1 MTKIFK
7 AMPFGSARG
16 KGQNRVKPIERL
28 DSALL
33 IDTEHCS
40 VEWRL
45 KVHANDVGRLL
56 FKLRVI
62 AGHVPTH
69 SMRLNTEMAPD
80 TAHAR
85 LTNTQLFGKPI
96 AAPMGLTISGTLTRG
111 LQDTRLG
118 LGCSRSALTTAITRI
133 ESGQTF
139 LLKAPLPLPDILVT
153 AIQSLPNFP
162 IRMTRC

>member
-1 MTKIFK
+1 
-7 AMPFGSARG
+7 MPFGSARG
-16 KGQNRVKPIERL
+16 ERQNRVKSVECL

-40 VEWRL
+40 VERWL
-45 KVHANDVGRLL
+45 KVQANDVGGLL

-62 AGHVPTH
+62 AGHVPTQP
-69 SMRLNTEMAPD
+69 MRLNTEMAPD

-85 LTNTQLFGKPI
+85 LANAQLFGKPI
-96 AAPMGLTISGTLTRG
+96 AAPVAPTISGTLTRG

-118 LGCSRSALTTAITRI
+118 LRCPRSALTTAITRI
-133 ESGQTF
+133 KSGQTL

-153 AIQSLPNFP
+153 AIQLLPNFP
-162 IRMTRC
+162 VRMTRC

>member
-7 AMPFGSARG
+7 AVPFGSARG
-16 KGQNRVKPIERL
+16 ERQNRVKSVECL

-40 VEWRL
+40 VERRL
-45 KVHANDVGRLL
+45 KVQANDVGRLL

-85 LTNTQLFGKPI
+85 LTNAQLFGQPI
-96 AAPMGLTISGTLTRG
+96 AAPMGRTVSGTLTGG
-111 LQDTRLG
+111 LQDPRLG
-118 LGCSRSALTTAITRI
+118 LRCSGSALTTAITRI
-133 ESGQTF
+133 ESGQTL
-139 LLKAPLPLPDILVT
+139 LLKALLPLPDILVT
-153 AIQSLPNFP
+153 AIQPLPNFP
-162 IRMTRC
+162 VRMPCC